1 MFSSKKFNKQVMKK
15 YGMSLKN
22 GKDLIMLTRQE
33 NYELALEYFAKLKQ
47 LPLKEF
53 NKIFIVTEINR

>member
-1 MFSSKKFNKQVMKK
+1 MIK
-15 YGMSLKN
+15 YGMFLKN
-22 GKDLIMLTRQE
+22 GKDLIHLTQQE

-53 NKIFIVTEINR
+53 NKIFIITEINR